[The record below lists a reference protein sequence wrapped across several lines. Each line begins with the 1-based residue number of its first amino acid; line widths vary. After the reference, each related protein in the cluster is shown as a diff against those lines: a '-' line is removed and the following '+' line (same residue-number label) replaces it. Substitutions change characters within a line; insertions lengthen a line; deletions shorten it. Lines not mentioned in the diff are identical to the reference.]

1 MMYVVLAVMALRAPL
16 NRMYTTQWK
25 WLSVGVVLTFVI
37 GLRDRVGG
45 DWFNYLRRFNDLEF
59 LTLAEALSVKDPGYQ
74 WISYV
79 MYDWGFQIYAVN
91 FICAVIFVT
100 GLIAFS
106 RRQINPWLA
115 MAVAVPYL
123 IIVVSMGYT
132 RQGVALGLVMWGLA
146 ALDRGKFIHFMM
158 FVALATAFHKSAI
171 LMIGFGIFQQ
181 GKGAWLKVLALV
193 FAAMGIWSAFVED
206 AAGDLWKNYVDA
218 EMESQGAMIRVL
230 LNLIPGVLLLYF
242 RKRWK
247 QHFNDYGLWFM
258 VAIASIASV
267 GLVGSASTAVDRM
280 ALYFIPIQM
289 VVYARLPLLA
299 RHIIPPKITMILI
312 LCFYALIM
320 IVWLTS
326 AVNARY
332 WVPYDNVLFPS
343 F

>member
-1 MMYVVLAVMALRAPL
+1 MMYLVLAVMALRAPL
-16 NRMYTTQWK
+16 NRMHTTQWK
-25 WLSVGVVLTFVI
+25 WLSVGVILTFII
-37 GLRDRVGG
+37 GFRHHVGG
-45 DWFNYLRRFNDLEF
+45 DWYNYLRRFNDMEF
-59 LTLAEALSVKDPGYQ
+59 LTLAEALSIKDPGYQ
-74 WISYV
+74 WISYL
-79 MYDWGFQIYAVN
+79 MSDWGFQIYAVN

-100 GLIAFS
+100 GLIVFS

-115 MAVAVPYL
+115 VAVAVPYL

-146 ALDRGKFIHFMM
+146 ALDRGQFVRFLV

-181 GKGAWLKVLALV
+181 GKGTWVKVLALL
-193 FAAMGIWSAFVED
+193 FAAMGMWSAFVED
-206 AAGDLWKNYVDA
+206 AADDLWKNYVDA

-230 LNLIPGVLLLYF
+230 LNFIPSVLLLYF

-267 GLVGSASTAVDRM
+267 VLVGSASTAVDRM

-289 VVYARLPLLA
+289 VVYSRLPLLA
-299 RHIIPPKITMILI
+299 RNIIPPKTTMILI
-312 LCFYALIM
+312 LSFYALVLL
-320 IVWLTS
+320 VWLTK

-332 WVPYDNVLFPS
+332 WVPYDNLLFPS